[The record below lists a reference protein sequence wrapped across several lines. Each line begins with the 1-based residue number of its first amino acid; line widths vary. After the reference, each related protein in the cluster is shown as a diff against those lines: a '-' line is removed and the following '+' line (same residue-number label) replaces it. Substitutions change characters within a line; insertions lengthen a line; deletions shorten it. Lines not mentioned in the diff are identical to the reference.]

1 MNKILYAIIPVLAF
15 SIIFVNMFFG
25 HLIFA
30 SETQEVVNKYSVY
43 VHLLS
48 EWNSESKNIIF
59 DVTNIWHKFD
69 KISNV
74 NHVLMQ
80 NSKNIIQISFMK

>member
-1 MNKILYAIIPVLAF
+1 MVLKKSNARMINSHVVIADYLLVVLEVKMNKILYAIIPVLAF

-48 EWNSESKNIIF
+48 EWQSDSKNIIF
-59 DVTNIWHKFD
+59 
-69 KISNV
+69 
-74 NHVLMQ
+74 
-80 NSKNIIQISFMK
+80 